1 MTNATIASF
10 RRVSAAAAFA
20 LVLGACAA
28 DQTSSLLQPTTPLPA
43 GAPRLAGDERAN
55 EREHARLVAAFGGE
69 YRAPDA
75 KRLFGEVAARLVAA
89 TERPDERYEITIL
102 DSPAVNAFALP
113 SGRLYVTRGLLAL
126 ANDTSEIAAVLAHE
140 IAHVTLRHANA
151 RSELALR
158 SQLVSRVVSDVLN
171 DPAAGASLLDQ
182 SRVRIAGFS
191 RAQELEA
198 DQVGIRTLA
207 KAGYDPHAAS
217 RFLNSLGRNGELALA
232 AADGGRK
239 PAADML
245 SSHPGTPERIALA
258 TPGGTTGRG
267 AGRRRRGPR
276 TLSRRRRRALLRRQP
291 RRRAHP
297 RPPFRAS
304 APRRR
309 LRGAGRRRARE
320 HLEGGPRRFP
330 RRQPPASLRRHRGG
344 RRADPRDGAAIG
356 LERQRRDRQRP
367 GLDGQ
372 RPAGRGRDRQ
382 GQGVALPPRG
392 DPGRRDH
399 LSAGPRLAWPAGGA
413 RARVQDLARPRSV
426 RSPPR
431 RRGASVPLR
440 LQLVTAGQ
448 DDTVESLALRML
460 VANRAVERFLVL
472 NGLERGARAKPGE
485 RYKIIAE

>member
-43 GAPRLAGDERAN
+43 GAPRL
-55 EREHARLVAAFGGE
+55 GGE

-75 KRLFGEVAARLVAA
+75 KRLLGEVTARLVAA

-140 IAHVTLRHANA
+140 IAHVTLRHASA

-171 DPAAGASLLDQ
+171 DPAAGATLLDQ

-217 RFLNSLGRNGELALA
+217 RFLNSLGRNG
-232 AADGGRK
+232 
-239 PAADML
+239 
-245 SSHPGTPERIALA
+245 
-258 TPGGTTGRG
+258 
-267 AGRRRRGPR
+267 
-276 TLSRRRRRALLRRQP
+276 
-291 RRRAHP
+291 
-297 RPPFRAS
+297 
-304 APRRR
+304 
-309 LRGAGRRRARE
+309 
-320 HLEGGPRRFP
+320 
-330 RRQPPASLRRHRGG
+330 
-344 RRADPRDGAAIG
+344 
-356 LERQRRDRQRP
+356 
-367 GLDGQ
+367 
-372 RPAGRGRDRQ
+372 
-382 GQGVALPPRG
+382 
-392 DPGRRDH
+392 
-399 LSAGPRLAWPAGGA
+399 
-413 RARVQDLARPRSV
+413 
-426 RSPPR
+426 
-431 RRGASVPLR
+431 
-440 LQLVTAGQ
+440 
-448 DDTVESLALRML
+448 
-460 VANRAVERFLVL
+460 
-472 NGLERGARAKPGE
+472 
-485 RYKIIAE
+485 

>member
-75 KRLFGEVAARLVAA
+75 KRLLGEVAARLVAA

-171 DPAAGASLLDQ
+171 DPAAGATLLDQ

-191 RAQELEA
+191 QGPGAR
-198 DQVGIRTLA
+198 
-207 KAGYDPHAAS
+207 
-217 RFLNSLGRNGELALA
+217 GRP
-232 AADGGRK
+232 GR
-239 PAADML
+239 
-245 SSHPGTPERIALA
+245 HP
-258 TPGGTTGRG
+258 
-267 AGRRRRGPR
+267 
-276 TLSRRRRRALLRRQP
+276 
-291 RRRAHP
+291 HP
-297 RPPFRAS
+297 RQG
-304 APRRR
+304 R
-309 LRGAGRRRARE
+309 L
-320 HLEGGPRRFP
+320 
-330 RRQPPASLRRHRGG
+330 
-344 RRADPRDGAAIG
+344 
-356 LERQRRDRQRP
+356 
-367 GLDGQ
+367 
-372 RPAGRGRDRQ
+372 
-382 GQGVALPPRG
+382 
-392 DPGRRDH
+392 
-399 LSAGPRLAWPAGGA
+399 
-413 RARVQDLARPRSV
+413 
-426 RSPPR
+426 
-431 RRGASVPLR
+431 
-440 LQLVTAGQ
+440 
-448 DDTVESLALRML
+448 
-460 VANRAVERFLVL
+460 
-472 NGLERGARAKPGE
+472 
-485 RYKIIAE
+485 